1 MKSMTG
7 YGRGVAPLGGG
18 TVVVE
23 IRSLNHRYLDVRARA
38 SQEIAEHATW
48 LEQLARQ
55 KLSRGR
61 YDVSARAEGAVT
73 PEPQLSL
80 SRAKSLY
87 RQLCELSAELGVPE
101 PKNVEWLTALPEVL
115 ERPNLSQ
122 AAPARHALEQAMTQA
137 LTDLDAMRLAEG
149 GALDAD
155 FRERLGRIRALL
167 DQLAARTPQLVEE
180 YRSRLGSRLERLLA
194 SQPAALDPS
203 RLELEVALLADKSDV
218 NEELVRLG
226 SHLEQFEGFL
236 AQEEAVGRRL
246 DFLLQEIGR
255 EVNTVGSKCQDVAV
269 AHTVVDLKAE
279 VERLREQVQNVE

>member
-1 MKSMTG
+1 MTG
-7 YGRGVAPLGGG
+7 YGRGVAPLGDGS
-18 TVVVE
+18 VVVE

-48 LEQLARQ
+48 LEQLVRQ

-61 YDVSARAEGAVT
+61 YDVSARAEGSVT
-73 PEPQLSL
+73 PEPQLSTG
-80 SRAKSLY
+80 RARSLF
-87 RQLCELSAELGVPE
+87 RQLRELATELGVPE
-101 PKNVEWLTALPEVL
+101 PNSVEWLTALPEVL
-115 ERPNLSQ
+115 ERPTLSQ
-122 AAPARHALEQAMTQA
+122 VAPARQALEQAMTRA
-137 LTDLDAMRLAEG
+137 LADLDAMRLAEG
-149 GALDAD
+149 KALDVD
-155 FRERLGRIRALL
+155 FRERLGRIRTLL

-180 YRSRLGSRLERLLA
+180 YRDRLKNRLERLLA

-218 NEELVRLG
+218 NEELVRLS

-255 EVNTVGSKCQDVAV
+255 EVNTAGSKCQDATV